1 MSLAIFQEQLELE
14 REWREAEI
22 RFLHNLQGG
31 LNDVD
36 RIRVRRSIVCLLYA
50 HIEGFVRFAFS
61 LYVDQVNSKGLTCKD
76 VSPAIA
82 AAAFAK
88 EFKALKDVNKKSA
101 FFINAL
107 PDDKHLHGFARE
119 IDFIAG
125 IGDFYNHPVIIGD
138 GYINTESKVG
148 REVLEKMLFQVG
160 LEYTDLKDAYS
171 PLNRLLNVRND
182 IAHGKRKQG
191 IDDDDYRVFLGC
203 CKSVIETVSRRLTN
217 SFGSEKY
224 LRKVD

>member
-22 RFLHNLQGG
+22 RFLNNLQEGMS
-31 LNDVD
+31 DAD
-36 RIRVRRSIVCLLYA
+36 RPKIRRSIVCLLYA
-50 HIEGFVRFAFS
+50 HIEGFVRFSFS

-82 AAAFAK
+82 TAAFAK
-88 EFKALKDVNKKSA
+88 ELKALKDVNSKSS
-101 FFINAL
+101 FFVNSL

-119 IDFIAG
+119 VDFISHISG
-125 IGDFYNHPVIIGD
+125 FYDYPVVIAE
-138 GYINTESKVG
+138 GYVNTESNVG

-160 LEYTDLKDAYS
+160 LEYSDLKEAYS

-182 IAHGKRKQG
+182 IAHGRRKQG
-191 IDDDDYRVFLGC
+191 INDEDYNVFLNC
-203 CKSVIETVSRRLTN
+203 CRSVMNTVARRLTN
-217 SFGSEKY
+217 SFGTEKY
-224 LRKVD
+224 LKQN

>member
-22 RFLHNLQGG
+22 RFLNNLQGSMSE
-31 LNDVD
+31 LD
-36 RIRVRRSIVCLLYA
+36 RPKIRRSIVCLLYA

-61 LYVDQVNSKGLTCKD
+61 LYVDQVNRKGLTCKD

-82 AAAFAK
+82 AAAFSK
-88 EFKALKDVNKKSA
+88 ELKALKDVNSKST
-101 FFINAL
+101 FFINSL

-119 IDFIAG
+119 VDFISR
-125 IGDFYNHPVIIGD
+125 ISSFYDHPVVISD
-138 GYINTESKVG
+138 GYVNTENNVG
-148 REVLEKMLFQVG
+148 REVIEKMLFQVG
-160 LEYTDLKDAYS
+160 LEYTDLRDTYS

-191 IDDDDYRVFLGC
+191 INDEDYNIFLNC
-203 CKSVIETVSRRLTN
+203 CHSVMDTISRRLTN
-217 SFGSEKY
+217 SFGEEKY
-224 LRKVD
+224 LRQH

>member
-22 RFLHNLQGG
+22 RFLNNLQEGMS
-31 LNDVD
+31 DTD
-36 RIRVRRSIVCLLYA
+36 RPKVRRSIVCLLYA
-50 HIEGFVRFAFS
+50 HIEGFVRFSFS

-76 VSPAIA
+76 VNPAIA

-88 EFKALKDVNKKSA
+88 ELKALKDVNSKSS
-101 FFINAL
+101 FFVNSL

-119 IDFIAG
+119 VNFISCISG
-125 IGDFYNHPVIIGD
+125 FYDHPVVIAE
-138 GYINTESKVG
+138 GYVNTENNVG

-160 LEYTDLKDAYS
+160 LEYSDLKEAYS

-191 IDDDDYRVFLGC
+191 INDEDYNVFLNC
-203 CKSVIETVSRRLTN
+203 CRGVMNIVARRLTN
-217 SFGSEKY
+217 SFGAEKY
-224 LRKVD
+224 LK

>member
-1 MSLAIFQEQLELE
+1 MSLAIFQEQIESE

-22 RFLHNLQGG
+22 RFLNNMQGG
-31 LNDVD
+31 LSDKD
-36 RIRVRRSIVCLLYA
+36 RTKIRRSIVCLLYA

-61 LYVDQVNSKGLTCKD
+61 LYVDQVNRKGLTCKD

-88 EFKALKDVNKKSA
+88 ELKALKDINSKSP
-101 FFINAL
+101 FFIKAL
-107 PDDKHLHGFARE
+107 PDDKHLHGFARDV
-119 IDFIAG
+119 DFITQ
-125 IGDFYNHPVIIGD
+125 IGNFYDHPVVIAE
-138 GYINTESKVG
+138 GYVNTENNVG

-160 LEYTDLKDAYS
+160 LEYSDLKDAYS

-191 IDDDDYRVFLGC
+191 ISDEDYNTFLNC
-203 CKSVIETVSRRLTN
+203 CRSVMTTISRRLTS
-217 SFGSEKY
+217 SFGAQKY
-224 LRKVD
+224 LK

>member
-22 RFLHNLQGG
+22 RFLNNLQGG
-31 LNDVD
+31 MSDID
-36 RIRVRRSIVCLLYA
+36 RFKVRRSIVCLLYA
-50 HIEGFVRFAFS
+50 HIEGFVRFSFS
-61 LYVDQVNSKGLTCKD
+61 LYVDQVNGKGLKCKD

-88 EFKALKDVNKKSA
+88 ELKALKDVNVKSP
-101 FFINAL
+101 FFIKGL

-119 IDFIAG
+119 VDFISQ
-125 IGDFYNHPVIIGD
+125 ISDFYDHPVVIAE
-138 GYINTESKVG
+138 GYVNTENNIG

-160 LEYTDLKDAYS
+160 LEYADLKDAYS

-191 IDDDDYRVFLGC
+191 ISDEDYGVFLNC
-203 CKSVIETVSRRLTN
+203 CRSVMDTISRRLTN
-217 SFGSEKY
+217 SYGTEKY
-224 LRKVD
+224 LKQML

>member
-22 RFLHNLQGG
+22 RFLNNLQEG
-31 LNDVD
+31 LSEAD
-36 RIRVRRSIVCLLYA
+36 RPKIRRSIVCLLYA

-61 LYVDQVNSKGLTCKD
+61 LYIDQVNNKGLTCKD

-88 EFKALKDVNKKSA
+88 ELKALKDSNSKSPL
-101 FFINAL
+101 FLNTL
-107 PDDKHLHGFARE
+107 PDDKHLHGFAR
-119 IDFIAG
+119 DVQFLSH
-125 IGDFYNHPVIIGD
+125 IGNFYDHPVIISE
-138 GYINTESKVG
+138 GYINTENNVG
-148 REVLEKMLFQVG
+148 REVIEKMLFQVG
-160 LEYTDLKDAYS
+160 LEYSDLKETYS

-191 IDDDDYRVFLGC
+191 ITDEDYNIFLTC
-203 CKSVIETVSRRLTN
+203 CRSVMNTISRRLTS
-217 SFGSEKY
+217 SFGAEKY
-224 LRKVD
+224 LKTPN

>member
-22 RFLHNLQGG
+22 RFLNNLQEGMSET
-31 LNDVD
+31 D
-36 RIRVRRSIVCLLYA
+36 RAKIRRSIICLLYA
-50 HIEGFVRFAFS
+50 HIEGFVRFSFS

-82 AAAFAK
+82 AAAFAR
-88 EFKALKDVNKKSA
+88 ELKALKDVNSKSP
-101 FFINAL
+101 FFINSL
-107 PDDKHLHGFARE
+107 PDDKHLHVFARE
-119 IDFIAG
+119 VDFISN
-125 IGDFYNHPVIIGD
+125 IGDFYDHPVVIAE
-138 GYINTESKVG
+138 GYVNTESNVG

-160 LEYTDLKDAYS
+160 LEYSDLKEAYS

-191 IDDDDYRVFLGC
+191 INDEDYSVFLNC
-203 CKSVIETVSRRLTN
+203 CRNVMNTIARRLTH
-217 SFGSEKY
+217 SFGTEKY
-224 LRKVD
+224 LK